1 VEKNGIRGWLEVPQ
15 TKFGNND
22 IFIIKKIMVQPNY
35 NPQESLERVKLM
47 MKYDTSKTLN
57 ENKEIIFEQ
66 DTTDADVGEI
76 VRELDKFNTDEQKI
90 VDIIKK
96 YNNNSSFQ
104 NLLNKY
110 KAVSGKDFGSDIAR
124 AIQPYNDK
132 TEWNDLKTHLST
144 LGITL
149 GSVVTNGRTSATFDG
164 LSKTGGGKTGGGK
177 TGGGKTGG
185 GTFISCP
192 ETFPIKK
199 SCKNET
205 IKKVQA
211 CLGGLVVDGKFGD
224 KTQKALESKGQDGT
238 KITTET
244 IIAVC
249 GKSGEPAK
257 DGTTPPANT
266 PTDTAPATKP
276 DEIEQVD
283 ADDSIDLLK

>member
-1 VEKNGIRGWLEVPQ
+1 
-15 TKFGNND
+15 
-22 IFIIKKIMVQPNY
+22 MVQPNY

-76 VRELDKFNTDEQKI
+76 VRELDKTFSDEQKI

-96 YNNNSSFQ
+96 YNNKSSFQ
-104 NLLNKY
+104 NFVNKY
-110 KAVSGKDFGSDIAR
+110 KTISGKDFGSDIAR

-132 TEWNDLKTHLST
+132 TEWNDLKTHLSP

-164 LSKTGGGKTGGGK
+164 LSNTGYRGDYTPFGNKGGGNK
-177 TGGGKTGG
+177 GG

-192 ETFPIKK
+192 DTLPIKK

-205 IKKVQA
+205 VRRVQA
-211 CLGGLVVDGKFGD
+211 CLGLPTKYQTGNFGPI
-224 KTQKALESKGQDGT
+224 TQKALVGKGQDGT

-249 GKSGEPAK
+249 GANDPLVKNTGTPAAGTPAAGTPAAGTPAA
-257 DGTTPPANT
+257 GTTPEIDGEVVT
-266 PTDTAPATKP
+266 IDGTKE
-276 DEIEQVD
+276 DF
-283 ADDSIDLLK
+283 